1 MGKTLKTALAG
12 AFAENGEISNGAVNG
27 DISSVISNGGEED
40 EDLINGVTNGLSKQG
55 TPGSLP
61 AGTKVQKNSDGTISV
76 GGKKLPPGAS
86 LHTNPDGSVSIEGGI
101 LGDLPADASEEEIS
115 ERLKAAGLSESDA
128 KMMMKA
134 NKGKG
139 LSPEARALMENILA
153 SSASQDEI
161 SNRVSAL
168 LAGTALSTTRG
179 VEKVQGREIDMVQY
193 EGTNLSEVRERKDGF
208 EMPDIPN
215 VAIPELREG
224 AVNGVSG
231 GVRMRDHSGGAG
243 TIKRGSVK
251 RQSEIM
257 REKKKSRQEE
267 RDEERERKASYFRKV
282 TGLRRAKVPLMV
294 YSCGGFSRCFRIA
307 RFYDVEGP
315 PVGVEY
321 SRPDDDRKS
330 LNPDL

>member
-1 MGKTLKTALAG
+1 MGQLGGAERRGSYYHDEVTTRASVAMVTDDPEHKKKLKSDLAG
-12 AFAENGEISNGAVNG
+12 AFADNG
-27 DISSVISNGGEED
+27 DLRD
-40 EDLINGVTNGLSKQG
+40 
-55 TPGSLP
+55 
-61 AGTKVQKNSDGTISV
+61 
-76 GGKKLPPGAS
+76 
-86 LHTNPDGSVSIEGGI
+86 I
-101 LGDLPADASEEEIS
+101 LGDLPADASDEEIAA
-115 ERLKAAGLSESDA
+115 RLKAAGLSDSDA

-134 NKGKG
+134 TKGKG
-139 LSPEARALMENILA
+139 S
-153 SSASQDEI
+153 
-161 SNRVSAL
+161 
-168 LAGTALSTTRG
+168 
-179 VEKVQGREIDMVQY
+179 
-193 EGTNLSEVRERKDGF
+193 NLSEARERKDGF

-215 VAIPELREG
+215 VVIPELREG
-224 AVNGVSG
+224 AVNGVT
-231 GVRMRDHSGGAG
+231 MRDHSGGAG
-243 TIKRGSVK
+243 NIKRGSVK

-307 RFYDVEGP
+307 RFYDIEGP

>member
-1 MGKTLKTALAG
+1 LVIFLKIGLNTSPKNVYTTFFSGGVLAG
-12 AFAENGEISNGAVNG
+12 
-27 DISSVISNGGEED
+27 
-40 EDLINGVTNGLSKQG
+40 
-55 TPGSLP
+55 
-61 AGTKVQKNSDGTISV
+61 
-76 GGKKLPPGAS
+76 
-86 LHTNPDGSVSIEGGI
+86 
-101 LGDLPADASEEEIS
+101 LPADASEEEIA
-115 ERLKAAGLSESDA
+115 ERLRAAGLSEADA

-139 LSPEARALMENILA
+139 LSPEARALMESILA
-153 SSASQDEI
+153 STASQDEI
-161 SNRVSAL
+161 SSRVSAL

-179 VEKVQGREIDMVQY
+179 VDKVNGREIDMVQY

-224 AVNGVSG
+224 TVNGVGG

>member
-1 MGKTLKTALAG
+1 M
-12 AFAENGEISNGAVNG
+12 
-27 DISSVISNGGEED
+27 
-40 EDLINGVTNGLSKQG
+40 
-55 TPGSLP
+55 
-61 AGTKVQKNSDGTISV
+61 
-76 GGKKLPPGAS
+76 
-86 LHTNPDGSVSIEGGI
+86 
-101 LGDLPADASEEEIS
+101 
-115 ERLKAAGLSESDA
+115 
-128 KMMMKA
+128 
-134 NKGKG
+134 
-139 LSPEARALMENILA
+139 
-153 SSASQDEI
+153 
-161 SNRVSAL
+161 
-168 LAGTALSTTRG
+168 
-179 VEKVQGREIDMVQY
+179 
-193 EGTNLSEVRERKDGF
+193 SEVRERKDGF

-224 AVNGVSG
+224 AVNGVGG

-282 TGLRRAKVPLMV
+282 TGMNTDHDEIKIILYKISVLGLRRAKVPLMV